1 MAASKKYVVL
11 ADIESVRVP
20 FSIFASALEEL
31 SRIGE
36 IAACKFYGYSAKRT
50 KDYGEFIQENSYDA
64 LSALPKKRKG
74 KLDLRQVID
83 AARLAQ
89 FPNID
94 GFFIIYGNGDIT
106 PLIAYLKAYGK
117 DVVAG
122 VLEPDKNSV
131 LCNKVIYLNSNA
143 STQTVLNS
151 GYKRVASNVAPAPK
165 KAAVSK
171 RKAPVEYE
179 KPARAPKEEQPQIVY
194 VQQPAPVQR
203 DPQIVYVQQPAPAP
217 VHQPKAAPQKQQSQ
231 QDPNDAAQMALLL
244 EQFNKIINGTD
255 N

>member
-1 MAASKKYVVL
+1 MCDLKEEKKIMAASKKYVVL

-20 FSIFASALEEL
+20 FSVFESALEEL

-94 GFFIIYGNGDIT
+94 GFFLIYGNGDIT

-122 VLEPDKNSV
+122 VIEPDKNSV
-131 LCNKVIYLNSNA
+131 LCNKVIMLDAKA
-143 STQTVLNS
+143 STQTVLNA
-151 GYKRVASNVAPAPK
+151 GYKKVNA
-165 KAAVSK
+165 
-171 RKAPVEYE
+171 APVV
-179 KPARAPKEEQPQIVY
+179 KRA
-194 VQQPAPVQR
+194 A
-203 DPQIVYVQQPAPAP
+203 
-217 VHQPKAAPQKQQSQ
+217 QPKAAPVQYAPAPQPAPQPVYQSAPQPVYQQPAQPVYQQPVAPQPAPAAPAQTQQQSEE
-231 QDPNDAAQMALLL
+231 AAQMALLL
-244 EQFNKIINGTD
+244 EQFNKIIASD

>member
-1 MAASKKYVVL
+1 MDRVDKEKIMAATKKYVVL

-20 FSIFASALEEL
+20 FTVFESALEEL
-31 SRIGE
+31 SRYGE

-122 VLEPDKNSV
+122 VIEQDKNSV
-131 LCNKVIYLNSNA
+131 LCNKVIMLNNNA
-143 STQTVLNS
+143 SSQVVLNA
-151 GYKRVASNVAPAPK
+151 GYKKTGAQPQPKRPAPQRPVPVQQT
-165 KAAVSK
+165 AQP
-171 RKAPVEYE
+171 APQ
-179 KPARAPKEEQPQIVY
+179 QPQY
-194 VQQPAPVQR
+194 QQPAQPQPAPQQPAP
-203 DPQIVYVQQPAPAP
+203 QPAAP
-217 VHQPKAAPQKQQSQ
+217 SAAEQQ
-231 QDPNDAAQMALLL
+231 QMAMLL
-244 EQFNKIINGTD
+244 EQFNKILNS
-255 N
+255 

>member
-1 MAASKKYVVL
+1 MASNKKYVVL

-20 FSIFASALEEL
+20 FSVFASALEEL

-94 GFFIIYGNGDIT
+94 GFFLIYGNGDIT

-122 VLEPDKNSV
+122 VVEPDKNSV
-131 LCNKVIYLNSNA
+131 LCNKVIMLDANA
-143 STQTVLNS
+143 STQTVLNA
-151 GYKRVASNVAPAPK
+151 GYKKVNSAPVARKQAAPKAAPVYEAPA
-165 KAAVSK
+165 
-171 RKAPVEYE
+171 
-179 KPARAPKEEQPQIVY
+179 
-194 VQQPAPVQR
+194 QQPAPQ
-203 DPQIVYVQQPAPAP
+203 PAQQPAPQ
-217 VHQPKAAPQKQQSQ
+217 VNRDQQNEEAQ
-231 QDPNDAAQMALLL
+231 QMALLL
-244 EQFNKIINGTD
+244 EQFNKILASND
-255 N
+255 

>member
-1 MAASKKYVVL
+1 MANTKKYVVL
-11 ADIESVRVP
+11 ADLESVRVP
-20 FSIFASALEEL
+20 FSVFAAALEEL

-94 GFFIIYGNGDIT
+94 GFFLIYGNGDIT

-131 LCNKVIYLNSNA
+131 LCNKVIMLDANA
-143 STQTVLNS
+143 TTQTVLNA
-151 GYKRVASNVAPAPK
+151 GYKRVGAAAPAPK
-165 KAAVSK
+165 RRPVAHPQAA
-171 RKAPVEYE
+171 
-179 KPARAPKEEQPQIVY
+179 
-194 VQQPAPVQR
+194 PAPA
-203 DPQIVYVQQPAPAP
+203 PAPAPQPAPAP
-217 VHQPKAAPQKQQSQ
+217 APQPAPAPAPAQNSE
-231 QDPNDAAQMALLL
+231 DDAQMKLLL
-244 EQFNKIINGTD
+244 EQFNKILAGD
-255 N
+255 

>member
-20 FSIFASALEEL
+20 FSVFESALEEL

-94 GFFIIYGNGDIT
+94 GFFLIYGNGDIT

-122 VLEPDKNSV
+122 VIEPDKNSV
-131 LCNKVIYLNSNA
+131 LCNKVIMLDA
-143 STQTVLNS
+143 KATTQTVLNA
-151 GYKRVASNVAPAPK
+151 GYKKVNATPVVK
-165 KAAVSK
+165 KAAQPK
-171 RKAPVEYE
+171 AAPVQYAPQ
-179 KPARAPKEEQPQIVY
+179 PAPQPVY
-194 VQQPAPVQR
+194 QQPA
-203 DPQIVYVQQPAPAP
+203 QPAPAP
-217 VHQPKAAPQKQQSQ
+217 QPAPAAPAQTQQQSEE
-231 QDPNDAAQMALLL
+231 AAQMALLL
-244 EQFNKIINGTD
+244 EQFNKIIASD

>member
-1 MAASKKYVVL
+1 MATKKYVVL

-20 FSIFASALEEL
+20 FSVFEAALEEL

-94 GFFIIYGNGDIT
+94 GFFLIYGSGDIT

-122 VLEPDKNSV
+122 IIEPDKNSV
-131 LCNKVIYLNSNA
+131 LCNKVIMLDAHSSA
-143 STQTVLNS
+143 QTVLGA
-151 GYKRVASNVAPAPK
+151 GYKKVSSAESAKKAPAK
-165 KAAVSK
+165 VVK
-171 RKAPVEYE
+171 
-179 KPARAPKEEQPQIVY
+179 
-194 VQQPAPVQR
+194 PAPVAQK
-203 DPQIVYVQQPAPAP
+203 PAQAAPA
-217 VHQPKAAPQKQQSQ
+217 AAPAE
-231 QDPNDAAQMALLL
+231 DNDAAQMAALL
-244 EQFNKIINGTD
+244 EQFNKIISEG
-255 N
+255 

>member
-20 FSIFASALEEL
+20 FSVFESALEEL

-94 GFFIIYGNGDIT
+94 GFFLIYGNGDIT

-122 VLEPDKNSV
+122 VIEPDKNSV
-131 LCNKVIYLNSNA
+131 LCNKVIMLDA
-143 STQTVLNS
+143 KATTQTVLNA
-151 GYKRVASNVAPAPK
+151 GYKKVNA
-165 KAAVSK
+165 
-171 RKAPVEYE
+171 APVV
-179 KPARAPKEEQPQIVY
+179 KKVA
-194 VQQPAPVQR
+194 
-203 DPQIVYVQQPAPAP
+203 
-217 VHQPKAAPQKQQSQ
+217 QPKAAPVQYAPQPAPQPVYQQPAQPTPAPQPAPAAPAQTQQQSEE
-231 QDPNDAAQMALLL
+231 AAQMALLL
-244 EQFNKIINGTD
+244 EQFNKIIASD

>member
-1 MAASKKYVVL
+1 MAKEKIMAASKKYVVL

-20 FSIFASALEEL
+20 FTVFASALEEL

-122 VLEPDKNSV
+122 VIEPDKNSV
-131 LCNKVIYLNSNA
+131 LCNKVIYLDPNA
-143 STQTVLNS
+143 TTQTVLNAGYKKVDTS
-151 GYKRVASNVAPAPK
+151 GYVAPK
-165 KAAVSK
+165 KTQVA
-171 RKAPVEYE
+171 
-179 KPARAPKEEQPQIVY
+179 KPAAKPE
-194 VQQPAPVQR
+194 PVQKAAA
-203 DPQIVYVQQPAPAP
+203 APAND
-217 VHQPKAAPQKQQSQ
+217 QNT
-231 QDPNDAAQMALLL
+231 DDAAQMALLL

>member
-1 MAASKKYVVL
+1 MKPAPLWWLAEEKIMAASKKYVVL

-20 FSIFASALEEL
+20 FSTFAAALEEL

-122 VLEPDKNSV
+122 VIEQDKNSV
-131 LCNKVIYLNSNA
+131 LCNKVIYLDPNA
-143 STQTVLNS
+143 TTQTVLNA
-151 GYKRVASNVAPAPK
+151 GYRKVEPTAQAAPK
-165 KAAVSK
+165 RAAVA
-171 RKAPVEYE
+171 RKQAPVQQ
-179 KPARAPKEEQPQIVY
+179 AAP
-194 VQQPAPVQR
+194 QPAP
-203 DPQIVYVQQPAPAP
+203 QPAP
-217 VHQPKAAPQKQQSQ
+217 QAAPQQNN
-231 QDPNDAAQMALLL
+231 DDAAQMALLL
-244 EQFNKIINGTD
+244 EQFNKIISGAD

>member
-1 MAASKKYVVL
+1 MAATKRYVVL

-20 FSIFASALEEL
+20 FSVFASALEEL

-94 GFFIIYGNGDIT
+94 GFFLIYGNGDIT

-122 VLEPDKNSV
+122 VVEPDKNSV
-131 LCNKVIYLNSNA
+131 LCNKVIMLDANA
-143 STQTVLNS
+143 STQTVLNA
-151 GYKRVASNVAPAPK
+151 GYKKVNAAPVVK
-165 KAAVSK
+165 KAA
-171 RKAPVEYE
+171 
-179 KPARAPKEEQPQIVY
+179 APKAQPVQYAPQPQPVY
-194 VQQPAPVQR
+194 A
-203 DPQIVYVQQPAPAP
+203 QPAPAP
-217 VHQPKAAPQKQQSQ
+217 VAPQPAPQPAPAAPAQTQQQSEE
-231 QDPNDAAQMALLL
+231 AAQMALLL
-244 EQFNKIINGTD
+244 EQFNKILASND
-255 N
+255 

>member
-1 MAASKKYVVL
+1 MAATKKYVVL

-20 FSIFASALEEL
+20 FSVFASALEEL

-94 GFFIIYGNGDIT
+94 GFFLIYGNGDIT

-122 VLEPDKNSV
+122 VVEPDKNSV
-131 LCNKVIYLNSNA
+131 LCNKVIMLDANA
-143 STQTVLNS
+143 STQTVLNA
-151 GYKRVASNVAPAPK
+151 GYKRVNAAPVVKKAAAPKAQPVQYAPAP
-165 KAAVSK
+165 
-171 RKAPVEYE
+171 
-179 KPARAPKEEQPQIVY
+179 QPQPVY
-194 VQQPAPVQR
+194 AQPAPAAPVA
-203 DPQIVYVQQPAPAP
+203 PQPAPQPAPAP
-217 VHQPKAAPQKQQSQ
+217 AQTQQQSEE
-231 QDPNDAAQMALLL
+231 AAQMALLL
-244 EQFNKIINGTD
+244 EQFNKILASND
-255 N
+255 

>member
-1 MAASKKYVVL
+1 MAATKKYVVL

-20 FSIFASALEEL
+20 FSVFTSALEEL

-94 GFFIIYGNGDIT
+94 GFFLIYGNGDIT

-122 VLEPDKNSV
+122 VVEPDKNSV
-131 LCNKVIYLNSNA
+131 LCNKVIMLDAKA
-143 STQTVLNS
+143 STQTVLNA
-151 GYKRVASNVAPAPK
+151 GYKKVNAAPVAKKAAAPKAEPVQYVAPAP
-165 KAAVSK
+165 
-171 RKAPVEYE
+171 AP
-179 KPARAPKEEQPQIVY
+179 
-194 VQQPAPVQR
+194 QPAP
-203 DPQIVYVQQPAPAP
+203 QPAPA
-217 VHQPKAAPQKQQSQ
+217 APAQTQQQSEE
-231 QDPNDAAQMALLL
+231 AAQMALLL
-244 EQFNKIINGTD
+244 EQFNKILASND
-255 N
+255 

>member
-1 MAASKKYVVL
+1 MAATKKYVVL

-20 FSIFASALEEL
+20 FSVFASALEEL

-94 GFFIIYGNGDIT
+94 GFFLIYGNGDIT

-122 VLEPDKNSV
+122 VVEPDKNSV
-131 LCNKVIYLNSNA
+131 LCNKVIMLDAKA
-143 STQTVLNS
+143 STQTVLNA
-151 GYKRVASNVAPAPK
+151 GYKKVNAAPAVAKKAVAPKAEPVQYVAPAP
-165 KAAVSK
+165 
-171 RKAPVEYE
+171 AP
-179 KPARAPKEEQPQIVY
+179 
-194 VQQPAPVQR
+194 QPAP
-203 DPQIVYVQQPAPAP
+203 QPAPA
-217 VHQPKAAPQKQQSQ
+217 APAQTQQQSEE
-231 QDPNDAAQMALLL
+231 AAQMALLL
-244 EQFNKIINGTD
+244 EQFNKILASND
-255 N
+255 

>member
-1 MAASKKYVVL
+1 MAIMKKYVVL

-20 FSIFASALEEL
+20 FGVFAAALEEL
-31 SRIGE
+31 SKIGE

-94 GFFIIYGNGDIT
+94 GFFLIYGNGDIT

-117 DVVAG
+117 DVIAG
-122 VLEPDKNSV
+122 VIEPDKNSV
-131 LCNKVIYLNSNA
+131 LCNKVITLNTDSEVRK
-143 STQTVLNS
+143 VLES
-151 GYKRVASNVAPAPK
+151 GYKKVSAPQAAPKKSVKPASAPAAVAPA
-165 KAAVSK
+165 AA
-171 RKAPVEYE
+171 E
-179 KPARAPKEEQPQIVY
+179 
-194 VQQPAPVQR
+194 
-203 DPQIVYVQQPAPAP
+203 PAPAP
-217 VHQPKAAPQKQQSQ
+217 AAEPAPAPAQSAE
-231 QDPNDAAQMALLL
+231 DAQFALLL
-244 EQFNKIINGTD
+244 EQFNKIIAGND
-255 N
+255 D

>member
-1 MAASKKYVVL
+1 MASNKKYVVL

-20 FSIFASALEEL
+20 FSVFESALEEL

-94 GFFIIYGNGDIT
+94 GFFLIYGNGDIT

-122 VLEPDKNSV
+122 VIEPDKNSV
-131 LCNKVIYLNSNA
+131 LCNKVIMLDANA
-143 STQTVLNS
+143 TTQTVLNA
-151 GYKRVASNVAPAPK
+151 GYKKVAAAPVARKAAAPK
-165 KAAVSK
+165 PQPVY
-171 RKAPVEYE
+171 AP
-179 KPARAPKEEQPQIVY
+179 
-194 VQQPAPVQR
+194 QPAPQPVYQQPVA
-203 DPQIVYVQQPAPAP
+203 PQPAPQPAPA
-217 VHQPKAAPQKQQSQ
+217 QTQQQSEE
-231 QDPNDAAQMALLL
+231 AAQMALLL
-244 EQFNKIINGTD
+244 EQFNKIIASD
-255 N
+255 ND

>member
-20 FSIFASALEEL
+20 FSTFAAALEEL

-122 VLEPDKNSV
+122 VIEPDKNSV
-131 LCNKVIYLNSNA
+131 LCNKVIYLDPNA
-143 STQTVLNS
+143 TTQTVLNA
-151 GYKRVASNVAPAPK
+151 GYRKVEPTAQAAPK
-165 KAAVSK
+165 RAAVATK
-171 RKAPVEYE
+171 
-179 KPARAPKEEQPQIVY
+179 
-194 VQQPAPVQR
+194 PAPVQKAAPA
-203 DPQIVYVQQPAPAP
+203 PQPQPQPQPQPAP
-217 VHQPKAAPQKQQSQ
+217 QQNN
-231 QDPNDAAQMALLL
+231 DDAAQMALLL
-244 EQFNKIINGTD
+244 EQFNKIISGAD

>member
-1 MAASKKYVVL
+1 MAATKKYVVL

-20 FSIFASALEEL
+20 FSVFASALEEL

-89 FPNID
+89 FPNLD
-94 GFFIIYGNGDIT
+94 GFFLIYGNGDIT
-106 PLIAYLKAYGK
+106 PLIAYLMAYGK

-122 VLEPDKNSV
+122 VVDPDKNSV
-131 LCNKVIYLNSNA
+131 LCNKVIMLDAKA
-143 STQTVLNS
+143 STQTVLNA
-151 GYKRVASNVAPAPK
+151 GYKKVNAAPVAKKAAAPKAEPVQYVAPAP
-165 KAAVSK
+165 
-171 RKAPVEYE
+171 AP
-179 KPARAPKEEQPQIVY
+179 
-194 VQQPAPVQR
+194 QPAP
-203 DPQIVYVQQPAPAP
+203 QPAPA
-217 VHQPKAAPQKQQSQ
+217 APAQTQQQSEE
-231 QDPNDAAQMALLL
+231 AAQMALLL
-244 EQFNKIINGTD
+244 EQFNKILASND
-255 N
+255 

>member
-1 MAASKKYVVL
+1 MRLERGEEDYGSKQKYVVL

-20 FSIFASALEEL
+20 FSVFESALEEL

-94 GFFIIYGNGDIT
+94 GFFLIYGNGDIT

-122 VLEPDKNSV
+122 VIEPDKNSV
-131 LCNKVIYLNSNA
+131 LCNKVIMLDAKA
-143 STQTVLNS
+143 STQTVLNA
-151 GYKRVASNVAPAPK
+151 GYKKVNAAPVVK
-165 KAAVSK
+165 KAAQPK
-171 RKAPVEYE
+171 AAPVQYAPQ
-179 KPARAPKEEQPQIVY
+179 PAQQPVY
-194 VQQPAPVQR
+194 QQPAQPVYQQ
-203 DPQIVYVQQPAPAP
+203 PAQPAPAP
-217 VHQPKAAPQKQQSQ
+217 QPAPAAPAQTQQQSEE
-231 QDPNDAAQMALLL
+231 AAQMALLL
-244 EQFNKIINGTD
+244 EQFNKIIASD

>member
-1 MAASKKYVVL
+1 MCDLKEEKKIMAASKKYVVL

-20 FSIFASALEEL
+20 FSVFESALEEL

-94 GFFIIYGNGDIT
+94 GFFLIYGNGDIT

-122 VLEPDKNSV
+122 VIEPDKNSV
-131 LCNKVIYLNSNA
+131 LCNKVIMLDA
-143 STQTVLNS
+143 KATTQTVLNA
-151 GYKRVASNVAPAPK
+151 GYKKVNAAPVVKRAAQP
-165 KAAVSK
+165 KAA
-171 RKAPVEYE
+171 PV
-179 KPARAPKEEQPQIVY
+179 
-194 VQQPAPVQR
+194 
-203 DPQIVYVQQPAPAP
+203 QPAPAP
-217 VHQPKAAPQKQQSQ
+217 QPAPQPVYQQPVQPVYQQPVAPQPAPAAPAQTQQQSEE
-231 QDPNDAAQMALLL
+231 AAQMALLL
-244 EQFNKIINGTD
+244 EQFNKIIASD

>member
-1 MAASKKYVVL
+1 MATMKKYVVL

-20 FSIFASALEEL
+20 FSVFAAALEEL
-31 SRIGE
+31 SKIGE
-36 IAACKFYGYSAKRT
+36 IAGCKFYGYSAKRT

-94 GFFIIYGNGDIT
+94 GFFLIYGNGDIT

-122 VLEPDKNSV
+122 VIEPDKNSV
-131 LCNKVIYLNSNA
+131 LCNKVIMLDANS
-143 STQTVLNS
+143 SIEKVLES
-151 GYKRVASNVAPAPK
+151 GYKKVGTVSAPVAKKVAKSSAPKAEKVAPI
-165 KAAVSK
+165 V
-171 RKAPVEYE
+171 APVV
-179 KPARAPKEEQPQIVY
+179 EEAKSNEQ
-194 VQQPAPVQR
+194 
-203 DPQIVYVQQPAPAP
+203 
-217 VHQPKAAPQKQQSQ
+217 
-231 QDPNDAAQMALLL
+231 NDELAALL
-244 EQFNKIINGTD
+244 EKFSQVINDNKD
-255 N
+255 

>member
-1 MAASKKYVVL
+1 MAATKKYVVL

-20 FSIFASALEEL
+20 FAVFESALEEL
-31 SRIGE
+31 SRYGE

-94 GFFIIYGNGDIT
+94 GFLLIYGHGDIT

-122 VLEPDKNSV
+122 VIEQDKNSE
-131 LCNKVIYLNSNA
+131 LCNKVIILHNEQPS
-143 STQTVLNS
+143 QVVLNA
-151 GYKRVASNVAPAPK
+151 GYKKTESAPQPPK
-165 KAAVSK
+165 AQRPAA
-171 RKAPVEYE
+171 
-179 KPARAPKEEQPQIVY
+179 
-194 VQQPAPVQR
+194 QPA
-203 DPQIVYVQQPAPAP
+203 
-217 VHQPKAAPQKQQSQ
+217 AAAQTDNEQ
-231 QDPNDAAQMALLL
+231 AQMAFLL
-244 EQFNKIINGTD
+244 EQFNKILNE
-255 N
+255 

>member
-1 MAASKKYVVL
+1 MAATKKYVVL

-20 FSIFASALEEL
+20 FSVFASALEEL

-94 GFFIIYGNGDIT
+94 GFFLIYGNGDIT

-122 VLEPDKNSV
+122 VVEPDKNSV
-131 LCNKVIYLNSNA
+131 LCNKVIMLDAKA
-143 STQTVLNS
+143 STQTVLNA
-151 GYKRVASNVAPAPK
+151 GYKIVNAAPVAKKAAAPKAEPVQYVAPAP
-165 KAAVSK
+165 
-171 RKAPVEYE
+171 AP
-179 KPARAPKEEQPQIVY
+179 
-194 VQQPAPVQR
+194 QPAP
-203 DPQIVYVQQPAPAP
+203 QPAPA
-217 VHQPKAAPQKQQSQ
+217 APAQTQQQSEE
-231 QDPNDAAQMALLL
+231 AAQMALLL
-244 EQFNKIINGTD
+244 EQFNKILASND
-255 N
+255 

>member
-20 FSIFASALEEL
+20 FSVFESALEEL

-94 GFFIIYGNGDIT
+94 GFFLIYGNGDIT

-122 VLEPDKNSV
+122 VIEPDKNSV
-131 LCNKVIYLNSNA
+131 LCNKVIMLDA
-143 STQTVLNS
+143 KATTQTVLNA
-151 GYKRVASNVAPAPK
+151 GYKKVTAAPVVK
-165 KAAVSK
+165 KAAQPK
-171 RKAPVEYE
+171 AAPVQYAPQ
-179 KPARAPKEEQPQIVY
+179 PAPQPVY
-194 VQQPAPVQR
+194 QQPA
-203 DPQIVYVQQPAPAP
+203 QPAPAP
-217 VHQPKAAPQKQQSQ
+217 QPAPAAPAQTQQQSEE
-231 QDPNDAAQMALLL
+231 AAQMALLL
-244 EQFNKIINGTD
+244 EQFNKIIASD

>member
-1 MAASKKYVVL
+1 MTWKRRERLWQQQKKYVVL

-20 FSIFASALEEL
+20 FSVFASALEEL

-94 GFFIIYGNGDIT
+94 GFFLIYGNGDIT

-122 VLEPDKNSV
+122 VVEPDKNSV
-131 LCNKVIYLNSNA
+131 LCNKVIMLDAKA
-143 STQTVLNS
+143 STQTVLNA
-151 GYKRVASNVAPAPK
+151 GYKKVNAAPVAKKAAAPKAEPVQYVAPAP
-165 KAAVSK
+165 
-171 RKAPVEYE
+171 AP
-179 KPARAPKEEQPQIVY
+179 
-194 VQQPAPVQR
+194 QPAP
-203 DPQIVYVQQPAPAP
+203 QPAPA
-217 VHQPKAAPQKQQSQ
+217 APAQTQQQSEE
-231 QDPNDAAQMALLL
+231 AAQMALLL
-244 EQFNKIINGTD
+244 EQFNKILASND
-255 N
+255 

>member
-20 FSIFASALEEL
+20 YSVFAAALEEL

-36 IAACKFYGYSAKRT
+36 VAACKFYGYSAKRT

-64 LSALPKKRKG
+64 LSALPRKRKG

-117 DVVAG
+117 DVIAG
-122 VLEPDKNSV
+122 VIEPDKNSV
-131 LCNKVIYLNSNA
+131 LCNKVIYLDPNA
-143 STQTVLNS
+143 TTQTVLNS
-151 GYKRVASNVAPAPK
+151 GYKKVSPTAAAVAPK
-165 KAAVSK
+165 RAAVK
-171 RKAPVEYE
+171 REPVYTAQPAP
-179 KPARAPKEEQPQIVY
+179 QP
-194 VQQPAPVQR
+194 VQQPVQQAAPQPVSTTTENHYYHVYQAE
-203 DPQIVYVQQPAPAP
+203 PQPTPQPAP
-217 VHQPKAAPQKQQSQ
+217 QQTQ
-231 QDPNDAAQMALLL
+231 QNADDAAQMALLL
-244 EQFNKIINGTD
+244 EQFNKIISGAD
-255 N
+255 DE

>member
-1 MAASKKYVVL
+1 MAATKKYVVL

-20 FSIFASALEEL
+20 FAVFESALEEL
-31 SRIGE
+31 SRYGE

-94 GFFIIYGNGDIT
+94 GFFLIYGHGDIT

-122 VLEPDKNSV
+122 VIEQDKNSA
-131 LCNKVIYLNSNA
+131 LCNKVIILHNDAPS
-143 STQTVLNS
+143 QVVLNA
-151 GYKRVASNVAPAPK
+151 GYKKTEAAP
-165 KAAVSK
+165 
-171 RKAPVEYE
+171 
-179 KPARAPKEEQPQIVY
+179 
-194 VQQPAPVQR
+194 QQPR
-203 DPQIVYVQQPAPAP
+203 
-217 VHQPKAAPQKQQSQ
+217 KAAPQHQEAPKSAPSASSDSEQ
-231 QDPNDAAQMALLL
+231 AQLAFLL
-244 EQFNKIINGTD
+244 EQFNKIINE
-255 N
+255 

>member
-20 FSIFASALEEL
+20 YSVFAKALEEL
-31 SRIGE
+31 SHIGE
-36 IAACKFYGYSAKRT
+36 VAACKFYGYSAKRT

-117 DVVAG
+117 DVIAG
-122 VLEPDKNSV
+122 VVEPDKNSV
-131 LCNKVIYLNSNA
+131 LCNKVIYLDQTA
-143 STQTVLNS
+143 ATQTVLNA
-151 GYKRVASNVAPAPK
+151 GYKKVDPQAAVAPK
-165 KAAVSK
+165 KEAVK
-171 RKAPVEYE
+171 KAAPV
-179 KPARAPKEEQPQIVY
+179 QPQPVQQQP
-194 VQQPAPVQR
+194 VQQPHVTNNYYTQAQ
-203 DPQIVYVQQPAPAP
+203 PQPQPQPQQNA
-217 VHQPKAAPQKQQSQ
+217 
-231 QDPNDAAQMALLL
+231 DDAAQMALLL
-244 EQFNKIINGTD
+244 EQFNKIINGQD
-255 N
+255 

>member
-1 MAASKKYVVL
+1 MAATKKYVVL

-20 FSIFASALEEL
+20 FSVFASALEEL

-94 GFFIIYGNGDIT
+94 GFFLIYGNGDIT

-122 VLEPDKNSV
+122 VVEPDKNSV
-131 LCNKVIYLNSNA
+131 LCNKVIMLDANA
-143 STQTVLNS
+143 STQTVLNA
-151 GYKRVASNVAPAPK
+151 GYKKVNAAPVVK
-165 KAAVSK
+165 KAA
-171 RKAPVEYE
+171 
-179 KPARAPKEEQPQIVY
+179 APKAQPVQYAPQPQPVY
-194 VQQPAPVQR
+194 A
-203 DPQIVYVQQPAPAP
+203 QPAPAP
-217 VHQPKAAPQKQQSQ
+217 VAQQPAPQPAPVAPAQTQQQSEE
-231 QDPNDAAQMALLL
+231 AAQMALLL
-244 EQFNKIINGTD
+244 EQFNKILASND
-255 N
+255 